1 MSIFARIFL
10 YAAAFVGL
18 SVLAVGAGVGLY
30 IYYLS
35 QQLPDYQA
43 LQSYEPPITT
53 RVHAGDG
60 SLIAEFAVERRIF
73 VPIADIPDRVT
84 QAFISAEDKNFYTH
98 RGVDISGV
106 LRAAID
112 NVYNYL
118 QNRRPEGAST
128 ITQQVA
134 KNFLLTNEVSVDRK
148 IKEALLSFRIEDAYT
163 KDKILELYLNQI
175 YLGSGYGVAA
185 AALNYF
191 DKALDELTIE
201 EAAYLAALP
210 KAPSN
215 YHPIRFR
222 DRAIERRNW
231 VIDQMAEN
239 GYVTADEAET
249 TKKTPLVVKLRPMGA
264 QTAEAEYFAEEVRRE
279 VMEKY
284 GEQSLYAGGLVVRS
298 TLDPNYQRMAINA
311 FRKGLV
317 RYDRAHGFRGPV
329 AKLEAMDNWA
339 KRLSAI
345 VPLADVTE
353 WRVAVVLDFNDDKS
367 TKIGFSDGKFDKIP
381 FEEIIWARKYLTD
394 RSQGPEI
401 KKPSDVF
408 TVGDVVY
415 VKVLESGDY
424 SLQQV
429 PAVNGGFVALDPHT
443 GRVLAAV
450 GGFSYYGSEFNRATQ
465 ALRQTGSAFKPI
477 VYAAAL
483 DSGYTP
489 SSIVIDGPFAIEQGP
504 GLPMWRPENY
514 TDDFLGPTTLRVGL
528 ALSRNLMTVRM
539 AHAIGMEKVATYA
552 EKFGMTDHMDRML
565 AMSLGSKDTTVLRLT
580 SAYGVFVNGGKR
592 VQPTFID
599 RIQDRHGKTIYRND
613 QRACPECVQQQ
624 WANQPEPILATPGV
638 DVLDSRTAYQ
648 VVSLLEGVV
657 QFGTAT
663 VVKEVGIPV
672 AGKTGTTNDEK
683 DAWFIGFTPDLVMG
697 TYMGFD
703 QPRPMG
709 KGQTGG
715 HNAAPIVRDFLLE
728 VMKGKPGVPFRVPPG
743 IDLVRVNRKTGQY
756 TTADDSF
763 AILEAFKSG
772 TGPDSGVNLTE
783 GAYAAADEGN
793 WSPTAPASATVS
805 EGTGGLY

>member
-1 MSIFARIFL
+1 MSIFAKILL
-10 YAAAFVGL
+10 YAAAALGL
-18 SVLAVGAGVGLY
+18 LILAVGAGAGLY
-30 IYYLS
+30 IYFLS

-60 SLIAEFAVERRIF
+60 SLVAEFAVERRIF
-73 VPIADIPDRVT
+73 VPIADIPPLVN

-98 RGVDISGV
+98 RGVDVFGV
-106 LRAAID
+106 FRAAID
-112 NVYNYL
+112 NIYNYVEG
-118 QNRRPEGAST
+118 RRPEGAST

-185 AALNYF
+185 AAQNYF
-191 DKALDELTIE
+191 NKSLEELTIE

-215 YHPIRFR
+215 YHPIRNR
-222 DRAIERRNW
+222 DKAIERRNW
-231 VIDQMAEN
+231 VIDEMQDN
-239 GYVTADEAET
+239 GYITPDQALTAKKAQLTVTM
-249 TKKTPLVVKLRPMGA
+249 RPVGA
-264 QTAEAEYFAEEVRRE
+264 QTAEAEYFAEEVRRII
-279 VMEKY
+279 MEKY

-298 TLDPNYQRMAINA
+298 TLDPRLQRIAIA
-311 FRKGLV
+311 SFRKGLV
-317 RYDRAHGFRGPV
+317 KYDREHGFRGPV
-329 AKLEAMDNWA
+329 AKIELEDWQ
-339 KRLSAI
+339 KRLAAQT
-345 VPLADVTE
+345 PLLDVTE
-353 WRVAVVLDFNDDKS
+353 WRLGVVLDFEDDKA
-367 TKIGFSDGKFDKIP
+367 TKIGLSNGKTGKIP
-381 FEEIIWARKYLTD
+381 FEELKWARKYLTD
-394 RSQGPEI
+394 KSRGPEI
-401 KKPSDVF
+401 NKPTDVF
-408 TVGDVVY
+408 APGDVVY
-415 VKVLESGDY
+415 VQKLESGDY

-429 PAVNGGFVALDPHT
+429 PGIQGGFVALDPHT

-450 GGFSYYGSEFNRATQ
+450 GGFSYYSSEFNRATQ

-504 GLPMWRPENY
+504 GLPLWRPENY

-528 ALSRNLMTVRM
+528 SLSRNLMTVRM
-539 AHAIGMEKVATYA
+539 AHAIGMETVASYA
-552 EKFGMTDHMDRML
+552 EKLGVTDHMERML
-565 AMSLGSKDTTVLRLT
+565 AMSLGAKDTTVLRLV
-580 SAYGVFVNGGKR
+580 SAYAVFVNGGKR
-592 VQPTFID
+592 VEPTFID
-599 RIQDRHGKTIYRND
+599 RVQDRHGKTIYRHD
-613 QRACPECVQQQ
+613 QRECPECIQTEWHDQS
-624 WANQPEPILATPGV
+624 EPILATPGV

-648 VVSLLEGVV
+648 MVSLLEGVV
-657 QFGTAT
+657 QYGTGTAVK
-663 VVKEVGIPV
+663 VVGFPV

-697 TYMGFD
+697 TYLGFD

-709 KGQTGG
+709 RGQTGG
-715 HNAAPIVRDFLLE
+715 ANAAPIIRDFLLAAF
-728 VMKGKPGVPFRVPPG
+728 KDKPAVPFRVPPG
-743 IDLVRVNRKTGQY
+743 IELVRVNRKTGQY
-756 TTADDSF
+756 TDASDGY

-772 TGPDSGVNLTE
+772 TGPGTGINLTE
-783 GAYAAADEGN
+783 GAYAAADQGPN
-793 WSPTAPASATVS
+793 TPTNATVS

>member
-1 MSIFARIFL
+1 MSIFARILL
-10 YAAAFVGL
+10 YAAAGL
-18 SVLAVGAGVGLY
+18 GLLVLAVGAGAGLY
-30 IYYLS
+30 IYFLS

-60 SLIAEFAVERRIF
+60 SLVAEFAVERRIF
-73 VPIADIPDRVT
+73 VPIADIPPRVM

-98 RGVDISGV
+98 RGVDVFGV
-106 LRAAID
+106 FRAAVD
-112 NVYNYL
+112 NIYNYVEG
-118 QNRRPEGAST
+118 RRPEGAST

-185 AALNYF
+185 AAQNYF
-191 DKALDELTIE
+191 NKALDELSIE

-215 YHPIRFR
+215 YHPIRNR
-222 DRAIERRNW
+222 DKAIERRNW
-231 VIDQMAEN
+231 VIDEMLDN
-239 GYVTADEAET
+239 GYITVDEANSA
-249 TKKTPLVVKLRPMGA
+249 KKAQLTVTMRPMGA
-264 QTAEAEYFAEEVRRE
+264 QTAEAEYFAEEVRRI

-298 TLDPNYQRMAINA
+298 TLDPRLQRIAIAA

-317 RYDRAHGFRGPV
+317 KYDREHGFRGPV
-329 AKLEAMDNWA
+329 AKIELDDWA
-339 KRLSAI
+339 KRLAAQT
-345 VPLADVTE
+345 PLLDVTE
-353 WRVAVVLDFNDDKS
+353 WRLGVVLDFEEDKS
-367 TKIGFSDGKFDKIP
+367 TKIGLSDGKTGKIP
-381 FEEIIWARKYLTD
+381 FEEIKWARKFLTD
-394 RSQGPEI
+394 KSRGPEI
-401 KKPSDVF
+401 TKPTDVF
-408 TVGDVVY
+408 AAGDVVY
-415 VKVLESGDY
+415 VQKLESGDY

-429 PAVNGGFVALDPHT
+429 PGIQGGFVALDPHT

-504 GLPMWRPENY
+504 GLPLWRPENY

-528 ALSRNLMTVRM
+528 SLSRNLMTVRM
-539 AHAIGMEKVATYA
+539 AHAIGMETVATYA
-552 EKFGMTDHMDRML
+552 EKLGVTDHMERML
-565 AMSLGSKDTTVLRLT
+565 AMSLGSKDTTVLRLV
-580 SAYGVFVNGGKR
+580 SAYAVFVNGGKR
-592 VQPTFID
+592 VEPTFID
-599 RIQDRHGKTIYRND
+599 RIQDRHGKTIYRHD
-613 QRACPECVQQQ
+613 QRECPDCMQTE
-624 WANQPEPILATPGV
+624 WHDQPEPILATPGT

-648 VVSLLEGVV
+648 MVSLLEGVV
-657 QFGTAT
+657 QYGTGTAVK
-663 VVKEVGIPV
+663 VVGFPV

-697 TYMGFD
+697 TYLGFD

-709 KGQTGG
+709 RGQTGG
-715 HNAAPIVRDFLLE
+715 ANAAPIVRDFLLAAF
-728 VMKGKPGVPFRVPPG
+728 KDKPAVPFRVPPG
-743 IDLVRVNRKTGQY
+743 IELVRVNRKTGQY
-756 TTADDSF
+756 TDATDGY

-772 TGPDSGVNLTE
+772 TGPGTGINLTE
-783 GAYAAADEGN
+783 GEYAAAEQGP
-793 WSPTAPASATVS
+793 WSPTTPTNATVS